1 MTNVINCYQA
11 SVNNANHSRKGKRLN
26 LKMLNLGIGALT
38 FCLGVFYLIN
48 VSDLTVKG
56 FALKELKTQ
65 ISILS
70 SEKLDNEEKIN
81 NLQSYYSLNSR
92 TQRLNMVAIGEID
105 YLAVQNTVV
114 ARK

>member
-1 MTNVINCYQA
+1 MTKVINCYQA
-11 SVNNANHSRKGKRLN
+11 SVNHANHSKQGKRLN
-26 LKMLNLGIGALT
+26 LKTLNIGIGILT
-38 FCLGVFYLIN
+38 MCLGVFYLVN

-65 ISILS
+65 VSILS
-70 SEKLDNEEKIN
+70 SERLDNEEKIN

-92 TQRLNMVAIGEID
+92 TQKLNMVAIGEID
-105 YLAVQNTVV
+105 YLTVSNAVV

>member
-1 MTNVINCYQA
+1 MTKVINCYQA
-11 SVNNANHSRKGKRLN
+11 PASRQSQGKRLN
-26 LKMLNLGIGALT
+26 LKCFNIGLMT
-38 FCLGVFYLIN
+38 IILSLGVFYLVN

-65 ISILS
+65 ANVLA
-70 SEKLDNEEKIN
+70 SEKLDNEEQIN

-92 TQRLNMVAIGEID
+92 TQKLNMVAIGEID
-105 YLAVQNTVV
+105 YLSVPSLIV

>member
-1 MTNVINCYQA
+1 MTKIINCYQTP
-11 SVNNANHSRKGKRLN
+11 VSRATQGKRLN
-26 LKMLNLGIGALT
+26 LKCLNIGLGILIFGLGA
-38 FCLGVFYLIN
+38 FYLVTI
-48 VSDLTVKG
+48 SDLTVKG

-65 ISILS
+65 SSILA

-92 TQRLNMVAIGEID
+92 TQKLNMVAIGEID
-105 YLAVQNTVV
+105 YLSVPTTVV

>member
-1 MTNVINCYQA
+1 MTKIINYYQA
-11 SVNNANHSRKGKRLN
+11 PASRSSHAKRLN
-26 LKMLNLGIGALT
+26 LKCFNIGLAALILGI
-38 FCLGVFYLIN
+38 GVFYLIT

-65 ISILS
+65 VSILA
-70 SEKLDNEEKIN
+70 SEKLDSEEIIN

-92 TQRLNMVAIGEID
+92 TQKLNMVAIGEID
-105 YLAVQNTVV
+105 YLSVPTTVV

>member
-1 MTNVINCYQA
+1 MTKIINCYQA
-11 SVNNANHSRKGKRLN
+11 SVNHVSHSKQGKRLN
-26 LKMLNLGIGALT
+26 LKTLNLGIGFLT
-38 FCLGVFYLIN
+38 MCLGVFYLVN

-65 ISILS
+65 VNILA
-70 SEKLDNEEKIN
+70 SEKLDNEEKVN

-92 TQRLNMVAIGEID
+92 TQKLNMVAIGEID
-105 YLAVQNTVV
+105 YLTISSAIV

>member
-1 MTNVINCYQA
+1 MTKVINYYQ
-11 SVNNANHSRKGKRLN
+11 SKNKSTKTGKKIN
-26 LKMLNLGIGALT
+26 LKFLNMGLIALVIS
-38 FCLGVFYLIN
+38 LGVFHLIN

-56 FALKELKTQ
+56 FVLKELKTEV
-65 ISILS
+65 SILA

-92 TQRLNMVAIGEID
+92 TEKLNMVAIGEID
-105 YLAVQNTVV
+105 YLTVTGAVV

>member
-1 MTNVINCYQA
+1 MTQIINCYQA
-11 SVNNANHSRKGKRLN
+11 QTKQASHGKRLN
-26 LKMLNLGIGALT
+26 LKSFNVCLLTLTSVLGI
-38 FCLGVFYLIN
+38 FYLVN

-65 ISILS
+65 VNSLA

-81 NLQSYYSLNSR
+81 NLQSYYSLSSR
-92 TQRLNMVAIGEID
+92 TQKLNMVAIGEID
-105 YLAVQNTVV
+105 YLPVTVAVV

>member
-1 MTNVINCYQA
+1 V
-11 SVNNANHSRKGKRLN
+11 
-26 LKMLNLGIGALT
+26 LGG
-38 FCLGVFYLIN
+38 FYLIN
-48 VSDLTVKG
+48 ISDLTVKG

-65 ISILS
+65 VNVLS

-92 TQRLNMVAIGEID
+92 TQGLNMVAIGEIE
-105 YLAVQNTVV
+105 YISVPTALV

>member
-1 MTNVINCYQA
+1 MTQIINCYQTQTKKI
-11 SVNNANHSRKGKRLN
+11 SHGKKLN
-26 LKMLNLGIGALT
+26 LKT
-38 FCLGVFYLIN
+38 FNFCLMTLASVLGVFYLVN

-65 ISILS
+65 ANVLA

-81 NLQSYYSLNSR
+81 NLQSYYSLSSR
-92 TQRLNMVAIGEID
+92 TQKLNMVAIGEID
-105 YLAVQNTVV
+105 YLPVTVAVV

>member
-1 MTNVINCYQA
+1 MTKVINYYQA
-11 SVNNANHSRKGKRLN
+11 QASYSKTAKKLN
-26 LKMLNLGIGALT
+26 LKFLNMGLMAVVISLGI
-38 FCLGVFYLIN
+38 FHLIN
-48 VSDLTVKG
+48 ISDLTVKG

-65 ISILS
+65 VNILA

-92 TQRLNMVAIGEID
+92 TERLNMVAISEID
-105 YLAVQNTVV
+105 YLAVSGAVV

>member
-1 MTNVINCYQA
+1 MTQIINCYQTQA
-11 SVNNANHSRKGKRLN
+11 ARTNQGKRLN
-26 LKMLNLGIGALT
+26 LKCLNTFLMALIFIFGIL
-38 FCLGVFYLIN
+38 YLIN

-56 FALKELKTQ
+56 FALKEFKAQADVLA
-65 ISILS
+65 

-92 TQRLNMVAIGEID
+92 TQKLNMVAIGEIE
-105 YLAVQNTVV
+105 YITSPSVVV